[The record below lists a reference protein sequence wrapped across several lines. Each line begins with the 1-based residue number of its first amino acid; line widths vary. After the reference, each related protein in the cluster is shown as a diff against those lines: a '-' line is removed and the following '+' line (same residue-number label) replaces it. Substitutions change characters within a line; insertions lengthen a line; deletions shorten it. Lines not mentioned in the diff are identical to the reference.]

1 MIVLCSGYLCYMN
14 KKEQIITHLIR
25 EKIKK
30 KDPLAEVILFGS
42 HARGQSNQDS
52 DWDILIL
59 LDQSNVNRAIEKE
72 YRDQLYDVELE
83 VGEPISTLVYSKAD
97 WELNHT
103 VTSLFQNIKKEGIH
117 LESV

>member
-1 MIVLCSGYLCYMN
+1 MIVHCSGYLCSMN
-14 KKEQIITHLIR
+14 KKEQNITHLIKD
-25 EKIKK
+25 KIKQ
-30 KDPLAEVILFGS
+30 KDPLADVILFGS

-59 LDQSNVNRAIEKE
+59 LDQSNVNRSIEKE

-83 VGEPISTLVYSKAD
+83 IGEPISTLVYSKAD

-103 VTSLFQNIKKEGIH
+103 VTPLYQNIKKEGIH
-117 LESV
+117 L